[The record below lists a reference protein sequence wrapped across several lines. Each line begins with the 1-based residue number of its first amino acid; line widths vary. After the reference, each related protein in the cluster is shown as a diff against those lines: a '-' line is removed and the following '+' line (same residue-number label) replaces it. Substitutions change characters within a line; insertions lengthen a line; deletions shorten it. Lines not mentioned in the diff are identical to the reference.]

1 VPAVLIALGSNV
13 GDRLVHLRSAVA
25 ELKEALTL
33 EGVSHGYE
41 TDPMYVT
48 DQPPYLNAAV
58 RAQTALSPRDLLRL
72 LKDLEGRIGRQVG
85 RRYGPREIDLD
96 LVAYGS
102 LAYSYFDGRRIVL
115 QVPHPRTPERR
126 FVLEP
131 LADVAPEFV
140 LPGLGV
146 VKNLLSQTEN
156 QAGTVKR
163 IEDALLS
170 I

>member
-1 VPAVLIALGSNV
+1 MPVVLIALGSNV
-13 GDRLVHLRSAVA
+13 GDRLVHLRTAVS
-25 ELKEALTL
+25 ELTRHLTL
-33 EGVSHGYE
+33 EKVSFAYE

-58 RAQTALSPRDLLRL
+58 RAQTSLSPRALLTL
-72 LKDLEGRIGRQVG
+72 LKDLESQIGRQTG

-96 LVAYGS
+96 LVAYGA
-102 LAYSYFDGRRIVL
+102 LAYSYFDGKKVRL

-131 LADVAPEFV
+131 LADVAPEFL

-146 VKNLLSQTEN
+146 VKELLVQTED